1 MKTYFGVSSFKGVGK
16 PILTTGTFDGVHI
29 GHRHIINR
37 IKQLTDEIGGETV
50 LLTFEPHPRMV
61 LFPDDHDLKL
71 LNTPAEK
78 QEQLAKAGI
87 EHLVIHPFTREFSKK
102 SAMEYVREL
111 LVDGIAPYRIVVGY
125 DHHFGKNR
133 EGDFSLLQEYGEMLG
148 FGVEEIPAQMID
160 EVNVSSTKI
169 RKALEKGDLATANSY
184 LGYNY
189 PLTGIVIEGD
199 RLGRTI
205 GFPTANL
212 AISHPHKLIPAKG
225 VYAVRVE
232 IDKKWYNAMLNIG
245 NRPTVKDAGELRI
258 EVHIL
263 NIEMNLYGKELK
275 IEMLDWIRGE
285 KRFENLDK
293 LTEQLELDRKE
304 VIRRIS

>member
-1 MKTYFGVSSFKGVGK
+1 MGK

-37 IKQLTDEIGGETV
+37 IKQLTEEVGGETV
-50 LLTFEPHPRMV
+50 MLTFEPHPRMV
-61 LFPDDHDLKL
+61 LFPEDHGLKL
-71 LNTPAEK
+71 LNTAQEK
-78 QEQLAKAGI
+78 SEQLAKSGI
-87 EHLVIHPFTREFSKK
+87 EHLVIQPFTRDFSRK

-111 LVDGIAPYRIVVGY
+111 LVDGITPFKIVVGY

-133 EGDFSLLQEYGEMLG
+133 EGNFALLQEYGEMLG
-148 FGVEEIPAQMID
+148 FGLEEIPAQMID

-169 RKALEKGDLATANSY
+169 RNALAAGDLETANSY

-212 AISHPHKLIPAKG
+212 HIPDPNKLIPAEG
-225 VYAVRVE
+225 VYAVKVKV
-232 IDKKWYNAMLNIG
+232 DDHWYRAMLNIG
-245 NRPTVKDAGELRI
+245 RRPTVADKGELRI
-258 EVHIL
+258 EVHLL
-263 NIEMNLYGKELK
+263 NVEINLYGKEIK
-275 IEMLDWIRGE
+275 IEMLDWVRGE
-285 KRFENLDK
+285 KKFNGLEE
-293 LTEQLELDRKE
+293 LTKQLELDRKE
-304 VIRRIS
+304 VIQRFS